1 MAIDIQQFQR
11 EACYQAKDSPQAILA
26 DIAVIRGLDTVAEG
40 KQRLWGWLSVLF
52 LVVGGIALLVGGP
65 GTIVGIIF
73 LMGFG
78 VALLIRRGH
87 KNSNVEDRRYELVAG
102 LLPLLEADMNP
113 DALIDINLDLR
124 ELESHAKL
132 DRTED
137 FGRITERYYVDPW
150 LKISGRFLDGTSFQI
165 GFLDRMRVRHVVKYS
180 ASGKRKS
187 KTKRK
192 AKLSIVVQL
201 KVKPDRYP
209 ALPHVADSSK
219 GAVQIPPGCVVLGLK
234 SNGPTLSLKVE
245 PPDYWDAEVPGE
257 PAADPS
263 GANIIAMM
271 MLSLYQVLTLAKTID
286 KGQKSA

>member
-1 MAIDIQQFQR
+1 MAIDIKQFQR
-11 EACYQAKDSPQAILA
+11 ESCYEAKDSPKAILA
-26 DIAVIRGLDTVAEG
+26 DMAVIREIDTTAES
-40 KQRLWGWLSVLF
+40 KQGQWGWISVLCLIAGGIAMLVGGPGMIIGFIF
-52 LVVGGIALLVGGP
+52 LVGCGIALLV
-65 GTIVGIIF
+65 
-73 LMGFG
+73 
-78 VALLIRRGH
+78 RSSH
-87 KNSNVEDRRYELVAG
+87 KDSNVENRRYELVAG

-113 DALIDINLDLR
+113 DALLDISLDLR
-124 ELESHAKL
+124 EVENHAKL
-132 DRTED
+132 DHTDEIGRT
-137 FGRITERYYVDPW
+137 TERFYVDPW

-201 KVKPDRYP
+201 KVKPERYP
-209 ALPHVADSSK
+209 ALPHVADSSR

-245 PPDYWDAEVPGE
+245 PPEYWDVEMPGE
-257 PAADPS
+257 PAADPN
-263 GANIIAMM
+263 GTNIIAMM

>member
-1 MAIDIQQFQR
+1 
-11 EACYQAKDSPQAILA
+11 
-26 DIAVIRGLDTVAEG
+26 
-40 KQRLWGWLSVLF
+40 
-52 LVVGGIALLVGGP
+52 
-65 GTIVGIIF
+65 
-73 LMGFG
+73 
-78 VALLIRRGH
+78 
-87 KNSNVEDRRYELVAG
+87 
-102 LLPLLEADMNP
+102 
-113 DALIDINLDLR
+113 
-124 ELESHAKL
+124 
-132 DRTED
+132 
-137 FGRITERYYVDPW
+137 
-150 LKISGRFLDGTSFQI
+150 
-165 GFLDRMRVRHVVKYS
+165 MRVRHVVKYS

-209 ALPHVADSSK
+209 ALSHVVDGSK

-245 PPDYWDAEVPGE
+245 PPEYWDAEVPGE

>member
-1 MAIDIQQFQR
+1 MAIDIQQFRR
-11 EACYQAKDSPQAILA
+11 EGCYQAKDSPQAILA
-26 DIAVIRGLDTVAEG
+26 DMTVIRGLDATAES
-40 KQRLWGWLSVLF
+40 KQGLWGWLSVLF
-52 LVVGGIALLVGGP
+52 LVVGIIALFVGGP
-65 GTIVGIIF
+65 GPIIGLIF
-73 LMGFG
+73 LVGFG
-78 VALLIRRGH
+78 VALFVRSGH
-87 KNSNVEDRRYELVAG
+87 KSSNVENRRYELVAG

-113 DALIDINLDLR
+113 DALIDISLDLR
-124 ELESHAKL
+124 ELEDGAKL
-132 DRTED
+132 DRTDEL
-137 FGRITERYYVDPW
+137 GRTTERYYVDPW

-209 ALPHVADSSK
+209 ALSHVVDGSK

-234 SNGPTLSLKVE
+234 SNGPSLSLKVE
-245 PPDYWDAEVPGE
+245 PPEYWDAEVPGE